1 MSWCWTQPIVCC
13 KPSAQVFWQT
23 DAQVKGCSL
32 ISVNGLCFHRQDG
45 EQRHHVFDGLSFEIQ
60 SQEQVAL
67 LGDSGSGKTTLLN
80 LLSGLLTPH
89 GGDIDVNGERISS
102 YNAKQLAHYRRKI
115 GLIFQR
121 YQLLDCLTVKQ
132 NILFQHQLNFPG
144 QTATAF
150 DDLIEQL
157 GLSQHLHKLPHQLSG
172 GEQQRVGI
180 ARALLNQPQL
190 VLADEPTGNLDQAR
204 AHQVVDILT
213 TLCRARQINLVMVTH
228 SLQLTKYFDSVKVL
242 ANGQLNG

>member
-1 MSWCWTQPIVCC
+1 M
-13 KPSAQVFWQT
+13 
-23 DAQVKGCSL
+23 
-32 ISVNGLCFHRQDG
+32 ISVTDLCFHRQDG
-45 EQRHHVFDGLSFEIQ
+45 EQVHHLFNGLSFEIQ

-89 GGDIDVNGERISS
+89 SGQIEINGEMISS

-132 NILFQHQLNFPG
+132 NILFQHKLNFPG
-144 QTATAF
+144 QFATEFEA
-150 DDLIEQL
+150 LTEQL
-157 GLSQHLHKLPHQLSG
+157 GLSHQLNKLPNQLSG

-180 ARALLNQPQL
+180 ARALLNQPKL
-190 VLADEPTGNLDQAR
+190 ILADEPTGNLDQTR
-204 AHQVVDILT
+204 AHQVVEMLT
-213 TLCRARQINLVMVTH
+213 TLCRERQINLVMVTH
-228 SLQLTKYFDSVKVL
+228 SHQLTQYFDSVKVL
-242 ANGQLNG
+242 ANGQFDD